1 MPTVEELRERL
12 KKPLQRELDM
22 GCQNRVVTAGL
33 EALLT
38 NVAAPFPKVR
48 AVLDGYGVMD
58 VDERRERLLEAL
70 DLLEVERKPSPSAGA
85 QFVAPSSR
93 RKPAEPP
100 TLERTTFTPD
110 TEVTRL
116 NVGPGGAKK
125 LNTLGIRTMRDL
137 LHNYPRRYEDRRKL
151 PGFHVIEDG
160 ARVTIVGTI
169 TAKSRHQPRP
179 GMLLLKA
186 TMRDDFGNTATATW
200 FNQPWVEKNLREGN
214 RLIVTGKAKRFG
226 RKLDIGVEYFE
237 NDSDETESMSTD
249 RIIGVYST
257 TDGVSQ
263 AFIRK
268 CERIG
273 LEALPEPE
281 DFLSSNQRGELGL
294 LRYAEAL
301 HEAHFP
307 TDEERLEHALS
318 RLKFDEYLFL
328 ELRVMLQGENGLEG
342 KQFSARDEDILEF
355 ERNLPFRFTNAQ
367 RRAILEI
374 AADMRSD
381 KQMARLLQGDVGS
394 GKTAVAACALY
405 LATRDG
411 LQGALMAP
419 TEILARQHYANLSKY
434 LDPLGVRVELLIG
447 AITGRDRAE
456 ARKRVKSGAVEVVV
470 GTQALI
476 QEGVEFHKLGVA
488 VVDEEHRFGV
498 MQRRALLKDRPD
510 VLVMSATPIPRSL
523 ALTAY
528 GDLELTIIDELPPGR
543 TPIQTKLLMDTHR
556 RQAYSFVMKHILE
569 GRQAYVVA
577 PLIEESEKM
586 TEILAATQLANDLK
600 VILPE
605 ARIEL
610 LHGQMKA
617 DQKDEIMD
625 RFRSRQFDILVS
637 TTVIEVGVDVP
648 NSTVIVIENA
658 ERFGLSQL
666 HQLRGRVG
674 RGSVQ
679 SYCILIAGEHSK
691 RTKERLKVIEGS
703 TDGFK
708 IAEAD
713 LRLRGPG
720 EIRGTRQSGVL
731 DLKLGDIASDTE
743 VIEQARDYA
752 KRVLA
757 DDPRLEK
764 PVNAV
769 LRAELQARA
778 EMVSIRDVI

>member
-1 MPTVEELRERL
+1 MPTVDDLRERL
-12 KKPLQRELDM
+12 KKPLQRELEM

-33 EALLT
+33 EALLA
-38 NVAAPFPKVR
+38 NVARPFPKVR
-48 AVLDGYGVMD
+48 EILDGYSVMSLE
-58 VDERRERLLEAL
+58 ERRERLTEAL
-70 DLLEVERKPSPSAGA
+70 ALLEPAPVGATTRSSPRKN
-85 QFVAPSSR
+85 
-93 RKPAEPP
+93 AEPP
-100 TLERTTFTPD
+100 RLERVTITPD
-110 TEVTRL
+110 TDVARL
-116 NVGPGGAKK
+116 ALPPGGAKK
-125 LNTLGIRTMRDL
+125 LGTLGIRTVRDL

-160 ARVTIVGTI
+160 ARVTIVGTV
-169 TAKSRHQPRP
+169 TAKTRHQPRK
-179 GMLLLKA
+179 GMLILKA
-186 TMRDDFGNTATATW
+186 TLRDDFGNTASATW
-200 FNQPWVEKNLREGN
+200 FNQPWVEKTLREGN

-226 RKLDIGVEYFE
+226 RKLEVGVEYFE
-237 NDSDETESMSTD
+237 NDSDDTDSLSTD
-249 RIIGVYST
+249 RIIGVYPT
-257 TDGVSQ
+257 TEGISQ

-268 CERIG
+268 VSKIG

-281 DFLSSNQRGELGL
+281 DFLSSNQRGNLDII
-294 LRYAEAL
+294 RYAEAL
-301 HEAHFP
+301 LEAHFP
-307 TDEERLEHALS
+307 TDEDRLEQALS
-318 RLKFDEYLFL
+318 RLKFDEFLFL

-342 KQFSARDEDILEF
+342 KQFRALESDIATFEDT
-355 ERNLPFRFTNAQ
+355 LPFRFTRAQ

-374 AADMRSD
+374 VTDMRSD

-411 LQGALMAP
+411 MQGALMAP
-419 TEILARQHYANLSKY
+419 TEILARQHYLNLTKY
-434 LDPLGVRVELLIG
+434 LFPLGVNVELLIG
-447 AITGRDRAE
+447 AMTGRERAE
-456 ARKRVKSGAVEVVV
+456 ARERISSGAVEVVV

-476 QEGVEFHKLGVA
+476 QDGVEFKKLGVA

-528 GDLELTIIDELPPGR
+528 GDLELTVIDELPPGR
-543 TPIQTKLLMDTHR
+543 TPIQTKLLLDTHR
-556 RQAYSFVMKHILE
+556 RQAYSFVMKQILE

-577 PLIEESEKM
+577 PLIEESDKM
-586 TEILAATQLANDLK
+586 TEILAATQLHDDLR
-600 VILPE
+600 VILPD

-610 LHGQMKA
+610 LHGQMKP
-617 DQKDEIMD
+617 DQKDDIMD
-625 RFRSRQFDILVS
+625 RFRARSFDILVS

-674 RGSVQ
+674 RGDKQ

-691 RTKERLKVIEGS
+691 RTRDRLKVIEGT

-720 EIRGTRQSGVL
+720 EIRGTRQSGML
-731 DLKLGDIASDTE
+731 DLKLGDIASDTD
-743 VIEQARDYA
+743 VIEKARDFA
-752 KRVLA
+752 KRILE

-769 LRAELQARA
+769 LKAELQARA
-778 EMVSIRDVI
+778 EQVAIRDVI